1 VLRGWVLLPGCGVGL
16 RVLRVFRTPAS
27 TLASPL
33 VDVLAGLEWA
43 WIGRSMTTVDADFI
57 LAAGREARVGIT
69 EAGCVDLL
77 RSGGGEIVGGWVS
90 A

>member
-1 VLRGWVLLPGCGVGL
+1 VL
-16 RVLRVFRTPAS
+16 LRVFRTPAS

-43 WIGRSMTTVDADFI
+43 GIGRSMTTVEADFS
-57 LAAGREARVGIT
+57 LAAGRDARVGIT
-69 EAGCVDLL
+69 GPGWDLL
-77 RSGGGEIVGGWVS
+77 RSGGGEIVDGRVS